1 MDTTEFETLGRNNP
15 ISAMAEQYRR
25 GGLDPVKDA
34 RTGSA
39 GASED
44 RVLDRIGPLAKTGCP
59 EMNWQLARQHPKSQ
73 FPTFTWNTLYAT
85 KTKQATRAVRP

>member
-34 RTGSA
+34 TH
-39 GASED
+39 
-44 RVLDRIGPLAKTGCP
+44 RVLDRIGPLAK
-59 EMNWQLARQHPKSQ
+59 LAAKR
-73 FPTFTWNTLYAT
+73 
-85 KTKQATRAVRP
+85 

>member
-44 RVLDRIGPLAKTGCP
+44 RVLDRIGPLAK
-59 EMNWQLARQHPKSQ
+59 LA
-73 FPTFTWNTLYAT
+73 
-85 KTKQATRAVRP
+85 AVQ